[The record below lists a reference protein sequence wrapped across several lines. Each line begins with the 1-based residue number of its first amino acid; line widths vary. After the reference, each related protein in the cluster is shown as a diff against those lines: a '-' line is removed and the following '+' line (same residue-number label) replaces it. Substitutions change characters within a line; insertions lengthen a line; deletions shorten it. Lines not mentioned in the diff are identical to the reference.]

1 MNWLVSW
8 LMKKVVARKL
18 AAPVTWVAAKV
29 KGHRTEIATAL
40 FVLTYPLEMAGLV
53 PATLAE
59 QNRVSATAAGLV
71 TGADKIRHYAG
82 MAEEVAR
89 AAKADPP
96 PPTTVGP

>member
-8 LMKKVVARKL
+8 VMKKVVARKL
-18 AAPVTWVAAKV
+18 AAPVAWLAAKV

-40 FVLTYPLEMAGLV
+40 FVLTYPLEMAGLIP
-53 PATLAE
+53 PALAE
-59 QNRVSATAAGLV
+59 QIRVAAAGAGLV
-71 TGADKIRHYAG
+71 TGADKIRHYAKL
-82 MAEEVAR
+82 AEEVAQ